1 MKLMKLSF
9 YGAAGEV
16 TGSNYLLEI
25 GEQKLLIDCGL
36 FQGSKFAQDN
46 NFEPFAYSAADI
58 SAIFITHAHLD
69 HIGRLPVLYHQG
81 CKAPIYCTPPT
92 KDLLLI
98 GLQDS
103 QEILAQE
110 ASEAG
115 SEPLYERQDI
125 DTLSPYIKPI
135 EYATSI
141 SLGSTQVEFLN
152 AGHILGSSMIRIRAQ
167 GKTIIFS
174 GDLGNAASPL
184 FDPPAA
190 IGEADY
196 VVMEATYG
204 DREHIGTMSRADV
217 LENTIEDTARAGGAL
232 MIPAFAL
239 ERTQDILYDLDS
251 LVSQDRIPQIPVFVD
266 SPLAIKATQVYE
278 AYPAYY
284 QAAIRQQMEQ
294 GKKIFQFPGLVI
306 AETVEQSKSI
316 NEVLPPKVI
325 IAGSGMS
332 QGGRILH
339 HERRY
344 LPDERSTL
352 LLVGY
357 QAQGSLGRRLKEGVP
372 SVRIFGEQ
380 VSVRCKVFFLDGYSA
395 HADKRNLFDW
405 VKPAKESIKNVFLV
419 HGEQETLQVF
429 SNELNDLLGIS
440 VSIPTKGE
448 GISLD

>member
-1 MKLMKLSF
+1 MKLSF

-448 GISLD
+448 SVTLE